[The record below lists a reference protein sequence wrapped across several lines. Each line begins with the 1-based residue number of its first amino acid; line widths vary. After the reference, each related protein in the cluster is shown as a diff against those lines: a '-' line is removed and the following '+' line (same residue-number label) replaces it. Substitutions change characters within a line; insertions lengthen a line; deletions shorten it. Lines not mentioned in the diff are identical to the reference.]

1 MKKALILSTAL
12 VLLAGPA
19 MAFGNKTTNHG
30 GDASASSTAI
40 SGASAGAVAGSK
52 SGVYGSGNSSN
63 RNHNSNRA
71 YGGHSDQDQL
81 QGQIQGQSQKNRVN
95 NSDSV
100 TVEGDDVDQ
109 EYYNV
114 NTPSSAGNN
123 VWDCTQAYN
132 GSVNVL
138 FGGLSFGVPTDSDV
152 CEAGKLLDMARATG
166 EAHLIEMAN
175 QNLRDVLQAK
185 IGYKATV
192 LAIKDSEPVGKQ
204 VTHRAK
210 PAWCDRVKASSTQSD
225 RKACGLE

>member
-19 MAFGNKTTNHG
+19 MAFGNKTTNQG
-30 GDASASSTAI
+30 GDASASSTA
-40 SGASAGAVAGSK
+40 SAAASAGAAATVS
-52 SGVYGSGNSSN
+52 GSGNSKAVG
-63 RNHNSNRA
+63 H
-71 YGGHSDQDQL
+71 GGDGGDGGAGIGIG
-81 QGQIQGQSQKNRVN
+81 QGGKAQTGP
-95 NSDSV
+95 V

-138 FGGLSFGVPTDSDV
+138 FGGVSFGVPTDSDV
-152 CEAGKLLDMARATG
+152 CEAGKLLEYARSTG

-175 QNLRDVLQAK
+175 QNLRDVLQTK

-192 LAIKDSEPVGKQ
+192 QAIKTTEPATKQ